1 MASSKEIQKSDA
13 ILAIEARGF
22 IFGSA
27 IAFESGKP
35 MVVAIKSNKLS
46 GELIMKN
53 YDREYRTNK

>member
-27 IAFESGKP
+27 IAFHSGKP
-35 MVVAIKSNKLS
+35 LVVARKPNKLP

-53 YDREYRTNK
+53 MIWNMVLVN

>member
-27 IAFESGKP
+27 IAFESG
-35 MVVAIKSNKLS
+35 NQWW
-46 GELIMKN
+46 
-53 YDREYRTNK
+53 